1 MSSNNGSP
9 RRSGVVK
16 RGSESTEGPT
26 TPQVASDALERLHS
40 IPFDESFSFRI
51 GDAIHWTERGSES
64 WASPPPH
71 EGPDKVVAIDGDY
84 LTIERDGQRRTI
96 ASKSVVV
103 LGIYASRNSRII
115 IAARR
120 GRGRP
125 RKYANAAATKRASL
139 DRRGLKPV
147 TVEVPSQFVE
157 AIKRYARSLRS
168 RGAPKR

>member
-1 MSSNNGSP
+1 MSPSNGSP
-9 RRSGVVK
+9 RRSGVAK
-16 RGSESTEGPT
+16 RGSSNAERPAP
-26 TPQVASDALERLHS
+26 PQVASEALERLHS
-40 IPFDESFSFRI
+40 IPFDEGFSFRL

-71 EGPDKVVAIDGDY
+71 EGPDKVVAIDGDR
-84 LTIERDGQRRTI
+84 LTVERDGQPRAI
-96 ASKSVVV
+96 ASKSIVV

-125 RKYANAAATKRASL
+125 RKYQDAAATKRASL
-139 DRRGLKPV
+139 ERRGLKPV

-157 AIKRYARSLRS
+157 AIKKYARRLRS
-168 RGAPKR
+168 RGSA